1 MRLLVLKQSY
11 AYWTDAIFTRTSF
24 LILSHTARATMKD
37 EVRINWR
44 QCNTSDTVGADMRKH
59 SGQLP
64 RCKNKIN
71 IRTDILSDFRY

>member
-1 MRLLVLKQSY
+1 
-11 AYWTDAIFTRTSF
+11 
-24 LILSHTARATMKD
+24 MK

-44 QCNTSDTVGADMRKH
+44 QYNTSDTVGTDMREH

-64 RCKNKIN
+64 SFKNKIN